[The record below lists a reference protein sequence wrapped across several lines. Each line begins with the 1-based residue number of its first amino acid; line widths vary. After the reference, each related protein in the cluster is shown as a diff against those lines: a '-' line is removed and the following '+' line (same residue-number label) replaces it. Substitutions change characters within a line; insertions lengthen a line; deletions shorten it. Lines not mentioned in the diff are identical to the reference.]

1 MNGIKAAGLRLLSG
15 EQNLSSEELRQAMDE
30 IKVAMDLV
38 KDQGLEPD
46 QAAYVVDKLQ
56 TLLELA
62 TVLHA
67 KTLN

>member
-1 MNGIKAAGLRLLSG
+1 MNEFKPPGMRLLDG
-15 EQNLSSEELRQAMDE
+15 DKLKPEELRQAMEE
-30 IKVAMDLV
+30 IRTAMSLVAE
-38 KDQGLEPD
+38 QGLPKE
-46 QAAYVVDKLQ
+46 QADYVLDKLQ

>member
-1 MNGIKAAGLRLLSG
+1 MSGAKAAGMRLLAG
-15 EQNLSSEELRQAMDE
+15 DVNLKPEELRQAMDE

-38 KDQGLEPD
+38 KEQGLEPD
-46 QAAYVVDKLQ
+46 QAAYVLDKL
-56 TLLELA
+56 TSLLELA

>member
-1 MNGIKAAGLRLLSG
+1 MDGIKAAGLRLLSG
-15 EQNLSSEELRQAMDE
+15 DVNLTPAELRQAMDE
-30 IKVAMDLV
+30 IKVAMELV

-46 QAAYVVDKLQ
+46 QTAYVVDKLQ

>member
-15 EQNLSSEELRQAMDE
+15 EQNLSAEELRQAMEE
-30 IKVAMDLV
+30 IKTAMDLV

-46 QAAYVVDKLQ
+46 QAAYVVDTLQ